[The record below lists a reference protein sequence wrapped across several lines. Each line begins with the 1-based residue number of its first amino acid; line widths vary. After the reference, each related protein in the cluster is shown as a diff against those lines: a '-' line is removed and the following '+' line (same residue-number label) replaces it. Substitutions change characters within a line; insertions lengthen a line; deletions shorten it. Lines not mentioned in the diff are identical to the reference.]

1 MSQIIIS
8 QLIPSSYNVFCYV
21 IKGKGHFGKDRIE
34 AEKGK
39 AVIFKKDGKHVPIRS
54 APNSKSPLE
63 ILFIAGIPLNEPVAW
78 NGPFVMNINA
88 KINQAVENYQNGKLK
103 TTNFWDSVN
112 MSFPPYYDLEKIN
125 ELCANSMTAIW
136 DIDLIIP
143 MSRRQSLEHHPLH
156 D

>member
-1 MSQIIIS
+1 MNS
-8 QLIPSSYNVFCYV
+8 N
-21 IKGKGHFGKDRIE
+21 
-34 AEKGK
+34 AE
-39 AVIFKKDGKHVPIRS
+39 
-54 APNSKSPLE
+54 
-63 ILFIAGIPLNEPVAW
+63 
-78 NGPFVMNINA
+78 
-88 KINQAVENYQNGKLK
+88 INQAVEDYQNE
-103 TTNFWDSVN
+103 TTNFWDFVN